1 MPESSNSFVPAF
13 LGAALGV
20 CAVLLMYGSTPA
32 FKRSPSSSAFDISQ
46 RGVVGQASEDKLAP
60 GSPRHEAE
68 LSRRASGR
76 LGEMDSER
84 TPDKVS

>member
-32 FKRSPSSSAFDISQ
+32 FKRSPSSSAFDPSQ

-60 GSPRHEAE
+60 GSPRHSAE

-76 LGEMDSER
+76 LGDMDGER